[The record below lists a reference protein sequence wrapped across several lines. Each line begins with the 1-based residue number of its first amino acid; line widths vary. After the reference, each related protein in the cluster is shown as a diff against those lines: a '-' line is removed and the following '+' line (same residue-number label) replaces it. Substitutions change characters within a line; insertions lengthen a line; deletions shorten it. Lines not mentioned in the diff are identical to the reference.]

1 MEGCTLSTNHARRLA
16 ATMASSLVLLLFA
29 ASCSAPG
36 PTAKDERAGA
46 PTPTAAAPQALP
58 APPPPPPLLAH
69 DQAVLTAANTLFS
82 KANLADVERQA
93 GGKYVVVV
101 DPLVDGVSRMQTKAT
116 RDMETKIAQLA
127 KTTYPQF
134 EIRPFS
140 ASLMA
145 RSPLLVVGTFTP
157 INQQGKTE
165 GAREMYRFCLA
176 MVDLKSGKVVSK
188 TVARSRMENVDHT
201 PQPFFRDAPA
211 WTRDSAGE
219 GYVKTCQASKAG
231 DAINPDYI
239 QSLVAAAVVD
249 EGVRAYNAGKYK
261 DALTMFTK
269 AKETTAG
276 TQLRVLS
283 GIYLSN
289 WKLGRQAETAK
300 SFGDVV
306 AYGLDQG
313 QLAVTFVFNQGAT
326 TLPPGTKSAPNDIWL
341 KTIAQ
346 SLSDKSQCAEVGGH
360 ASRSGPEVVN
370 ERLSSLRAEYVR
382 RRLVSEAPSLGN
394 RLIATGYGSRETLVG
409 TGTDDAQDMLDRR
422 VEFKVLKC
430 SG

>member
-1 MEGCTLSTNHARRLA
+1 MEGCIVRILKAQRPP
-16 ATMASSLVLLLFA
+16 ATMAASILVLLLA
-29 ASCSAPG
+29 ASCASLAP
-36 PTAKDERAGA
+36 PAKDERSGA
-46 PTPTAAAPQALP
+46 QTPTATAAPAVPTPP
-58 APPPPPPLLAH
+58 APPPPLAH

-116 RDMETKIAQLA
+116 HDMETKIAQLA
-127 KTTYPQF
+127 KSTYPQF
-134 EIRPFS
+134 EIKPFS

-165 GAREMYRFCLA
+165 GVREIYRFCLA

-201 PQPFFRDAPA
+201 PQPFFRDGPA
-211 WTRDSAGE
+211 WTRDSAAE

-239 QSLVAAAVVD
+239 QSLVAAAIVD

-261 DALTMFTK
+261 DALAMFTK
-269 AKETTAG
+269 ARETTAG
-276 TQLRVLS
+276 AQLRVLS
-283 GIYLSN
+283 GLYLSN
-289 WKLGRQAETAK
+289 WKLGRQADTAK
-300 SFGDVV
+300 SFGDIV

-326 TLPPGTKSAPNDIWL
+326 TLPPGSKSAPNDIWL

-346 SLSDKSQCAEVGGH
+346 GLSEKNQCAEVGGH
-360 ASRSGPEVVN
+360 ASRSGPEAVN

-382 RRLVSEAPSLGN
+382 RRLVSEAPTLGN
-394 RLIATGYGSRETLVG
+394 RLIATGYGSRENLVG
-409 TGTDDAQDMLDRR
+409 TGTDDATDMLDRR